1 MLEMGRLRDDFGTT
15 GTWNILLIH
24 LLGEVGAGARR
35 GVADS
40 EGSQNVGKF
49 HLID

>member
-1 MLEMGRLRDDFGTT
+1 MLEMGRLRDDR
-15 GTWNILLIH
+15 NVEHPPIH

-40 EGSQNVGKF
+40 EGGQNVGKF